1 MHYLVLILPAAIAV
15 AGLLEWVL
23 AVRRKP
29 PRRW

>member
-1 MHYLVLILPAAIAV
+1 MHNIVLILPAAIIV
-15 AGLLEWVL
+15 AGLLEWWL